1 MDINALLLAVIGL
14 ASLAAALQSWRAREH
29 RHDVLL
35 LAATGVGL
43 GTSAALI
50 AV

>member
-1 MDINALLLAVIGL
+1 MDINALLLACVGL
-14 ASLAAALQSWRAREH
+14 ASLVAAFQSWRDREH
-29 RHDVLL
+29 RLDVGL

-43 GTSAALI
+43 GTSAALL

>member
-1 MDINALLLAVIGL
+1 MDINALLIAGIGL
-14 ASLAAALQSWRAREH
+14 ASLVAAVQSWRDREH

-43 GTSAALI
+43 GTSAVLI